1 MRHSQNRA
9 LAFSME
15 RRLGQAR
22 FVGRNAANRDFRET
36 PLPALPTNKQRQ
48 RNRQVLHINGFG
60 VFHQF
65 LRRAG
70 ISMRAVPRPAR
81 FTMTDEPLRAGTV
94 SGLPSL
100 PVKLTVNEI
109 GALVMFV
116 K

>member
-65 LRRAG
+65 LRRA
-70 ISMRAVPRPAR
+70 ILSNTER
-81 FTMTDEPLRAGTV
+81 
-94 SGLPSL
+94 
-100 PVKLTVNEI
+100 
-109 GALVMFV
+109 
-116 K
+116 

>member
-65 LRRAG
+65 LRRA
-70 ISMRAVPRPAR
+70 R
-81 FTMTDEPLRAGTV
+81 FLMTTNSEASEGESAPVTVVLNWAAG
-94 SGLPSL
+94 
-100 PVKLTVNEI
+100 VK
-109 GALVMFV
+109 